1 MSEQKRSQRF
11 FRLISL
17 IIFIIFV
24 FTHEAIAQSLDVR
37 PFNPEIDPDIDMYI
51 NNWRNSQPRKTHGGL
66 IERDVLYKGNPEK
79 PTRQGAVL
87 KYVNRFTHASLYP
100 RASTQPVTLSGEQE
114 IFYVISG
121 NGTITSGDRTA
132 ELYSGIFVLIPDRCS
147 FTMTNTGDDFLNM
160 YLIVEPVVRGDFIL
174 EKEMIVV
181 DENTLPILT
190 TTGHWSMIIKQAFNI
205 KKELSIIE
213 YVNAIT
219 FDPMTIGQPHSHN
232 VGCEEVWTCIE
243 GETLLFLGKQLRM
256 QTPGTAYMIPIDGNT
271 PHSNINHT
279 DKPVKLLYFS
289 VFKYLEEKDGIKR
302 SKE

>member
-1 MSEQKRSQRF
+1 MSKQLRSLRIYG
-11 FRLISL
+11 LIFL
-17 IIFIIFV
+17 FICGFI
-24 FTHEAIAQSLDVR
+24 HGAQAQSLDSR
-37 PFNPEIDPDIDMYI
+37 PYDPAIDPDIDMYM
-51 NNWRNSQPRKTHGGL
+51 NNWKNSQPRNIHGSL
-66 IERDVLYKGNPEK
+66 VERDVLSRGNPEK
-79 PTRQGAVL
+79 PTRKGAVL

-121 NGTITSGDRTA
+121 KGTVTSGRKTA
-132 ELYSGIFVLIPDRCS
+132 DLYSGIFVLIPDKCS

-160 YLIVEPVVRGDFIL
+160 YLIVEPVVRDDFTPQ
-174 EKEMIVV
+174 KEVIVV
-181 DENTLPILT
+181 DENTIPILT
-190 TTGHWSMIIKQAFNI
+190 TTGHWTMIIKQAFNI
-205 KKELSIIE
+205 NKELSIIE

-256 QTPGTAYMIPIDGNT
+256 QTPGTAYMIPTDGNT

-279 DKPVKLLYFS
+279 DKPVKLLYFA
-289 VFKYLEEKDGIKR
+289 VRKDWEKKDGIKR